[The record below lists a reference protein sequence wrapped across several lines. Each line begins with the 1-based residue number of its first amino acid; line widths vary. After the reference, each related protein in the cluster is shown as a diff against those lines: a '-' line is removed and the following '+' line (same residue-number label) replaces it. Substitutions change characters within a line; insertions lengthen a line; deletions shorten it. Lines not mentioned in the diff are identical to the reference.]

1 MRRRTVV
8 LAALAAG
15 ALVLLTAGRT
25 WVTATGLSGGIAS
38 EATTSG
44 GAAAPVATAMALVV
58 MAGALALTTARRL
71 GAVIVGVL
79 MARAGVVIASTSV
92 TAALD
97 PATTAAAAVADAT
110 GTTALAQDYAV
121 TAWPW
126 VAAAGGVL
134 AALCGVAAAVAGRGW
149 RSSRRYEKTPAAS
162 EPGSAA
168 AGEQPARSA
177 REAAQR
183 RRVDQMDAW
192 DELSRGNDPT

>member
-1 MRRRTVV
+1 
-8 LAALAAG
+8 
-15 ALVLLTAGRT
+15 
-25 WVTATGLSGGIAS
+25 
-38 EATTSG
+38 
-44 GAAAPVATAMALVV
+44 MALVV

-79 MARAGVVIASTSV
+79 MALAGVVIASTSV

-126 VAAAGGVL
+126 VAVSGGVL
-134 AALCGVAAAVAGRGW
+134 AVLCGVTAAVAGRGW
-149 RSSRRYEKTPAAS
+149 HSARRYETAPAA
-162 EPGSAA
+162 PGPGLTPGGEHPAA
-168 AGEQPARSA
+168 SA